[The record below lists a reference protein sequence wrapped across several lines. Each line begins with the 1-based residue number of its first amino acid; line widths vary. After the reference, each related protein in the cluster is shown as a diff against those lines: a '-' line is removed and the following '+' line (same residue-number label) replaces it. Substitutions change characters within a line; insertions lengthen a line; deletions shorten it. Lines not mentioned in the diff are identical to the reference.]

1 LISKSAQGR
10 WSGGAETGLGA
21 HATCG
26 QIKNWFNHK
35 KNIFVGVVNFFFFF
49 FFFVDD
55 DEKFGVCIKRLG
67 SVYSIKLINDHIH

>member
-26 QIKNWFNHK
+26 QIKN
-35 KNIFVGVVNFFFFF
+35 
-49 FFFVDD
+49 
-55 DEKFGVCIKRLG
+55 
-67 SVYSIKLINDHIH
+67 